1 MALLAYI
8 ELVTIL
14 CSQFLYPAQ
23 FSTGVVKL
31 VIAMFTKFGTLS
43 FVSFLPLLWVTVLQ
57 RKLFYLFVLA
67 ALGFSA
73 ILLGRFNISTEMLP
87 LASHM
92 PWTAVSLVSVYQV
105 EWPYTAI
112 WMVSIA
118 LTGIFGVCLTLL
130 AIDEQDL

>member
-1 MALLAYI
+1 MALFAYI

-14 CSQFLYPAQ
+14 GSRFLYPAQ
-23 FSTGVVKL
+23 FSTGVIKL

-43 FVSFLPLLWVTVLQ
+43 FVSFLPLLWVTVQQ
-57 RKLFYLFVLA
+57 RKLFYPSALA

-87 LASHM
+87 LASLM

-105 EWPYTAI
+105 EGPYTAI
-112 WMVSIA
+112 GMVSIA
-118 LTGIFGVCLTLL
+118 LTGIFGVQSALR
-130 AIDEQDL
+130 AIDKQDL

>member
-14 CSQFLYPAQ
+14 GSRFLYPAQ
-23 FSTGVVKL
+23 FSTGVIKL

-57 RKLFYLFVLA
+57 RKLFYPSALA

-87 LASHM
+87 L
-92 PWTAVSLVSVYQV
+92 VYQV
-105 EWPYTAI
+105 EGPYTAI
-112 WMVSIA
+112 GMVSIA
-118 LTGIFGVCLTLL
+118 LTGIFGVQSALR
-130 AIDEQDL
+130 AIDKQDL

>member
-1 MALLAYI
+1 MALFAYI

-14 CSQFLYPAQ
+14 GSRFLYPAQ
-23 FSTGVVKL
+23 FSTGVIKL
-31 VIAMFTKFGTLS
+31 VIAMFTKFGT

-57 RKLFYLFVLA
+57 RKLFYPSALA

-87 LASHM
+87 LASLM

-105 EWPYTAI
+105 EGPYTAI
-112 WMVSIA
+112 GMVSIA
-118 LTGIFGVCLTLL
+118 LTGIFGVQSALR
-130 AIDEQDL
+130 AIDKQDL